1 MVAENNVE
9 WWPVNEVRAAC
20 TGAIRALCAGA
31 GSPHIATGVV
41 ARRNIAALQRRL
53 LTLAHAHA
61 TPPPT
66 AFAAHYH
73 TALAL
78 LRGKFKLTIAWPLQD
93 IVKFAVNLLSIFT
106 FLRYVKNF

>member
-1 MVAENNVE
+1 MDNNVE

-31 GSPHIATGVV
+31 GSPHTTIGVV
-41 ARRNIAALQRRL
+41 ARRNVAALQRRL
-53 LTLAHAHA
+53 LTLAHAHS

-78 LRGKFKLTIAWPLQD
+78 LRGK
-93 IVKFAVNLLSIFT
+93 
-106 FLRYVKNF
+106 YVCI

>member
-1 MVAENNVE
+1 MYLFVVENNIE
-9 WWPVNEVRAAC
+9 WWPVSEVRSAC

-31 GSPHIATGVV
+31 GRQLCALGSV
-41 ARRNIAALQRRL
+41 ARRNVTALQRRL

-66 AFAAHYH
+66 AFAANYH

-78 LRGKFKLTIAWPLQD
+78 LRGVYRIWRFH
-93 IVKFAVNLLSIFT
+93 
-106 FLRYVKNF
+106 

>member
-1 MVAENNVE
+1 MESNVE
-9 WWPVNEVRAAC
+9 WWPVSEVRAAC

-31 GSPHIATGVV
+31 GGALSGVGAI
-41 ARRNIAALQRRL
+41 ARRNVAALQRRL

-78 LRGKFKLTIAWPLQD
+78 LRGGNSFY
-93 IVKFAVNLLSIFT
+93 S
-106 FLRYVKNF
+106 